1 MQAGAIAALALAWLA
16 GTAWQLQQAAL
27 WRPGAYVLLGGV
39 TGLALLGLALRVR
52 RRGAG
57 PGALACA
64 VVAVAAAAFA
74 LAGGRGVARLVQT
87 LPAALEG
94 RELVVTGRIVRLPQV
109 DAEGL
114 HFLFEPDAAAQAEGG
129 AVALPPRL
137 WLAWPRAGGA
147 QAGEAGP
154 PEPVLAGERW
164 RLPLRLK
171 RPHGALNPEGFDAEL
186 WLFEQGIGAV
196 GSVRAAAPIDPRR
209 LDGPRWWRPDEQ
221 LDAARQRWRDAALL
235 HGGDPLVA
243 GVLAAL
249 TVGDQA
255 AIDTPGWTL
264 FRQTGVA
271 HLMSIS
277 GLHITLFA
285 WLAGGL
291 IGCGWRTM
299 PRAMHGWP
307 APVAARWGGVALAA
321 AYALL
326 AGWGVPAQRTVGML
340 ALTAGLQ
347 QAGWRWPPLLV
358 CLWAG
363 AVVSALDPWALLQPG
378 FWLSFVAVALLIA
391 SHPSPPD
398 DATAG
403 RLARLRAALA
413 GALRQQVVATLALAP
428 LTLLLF
434 EQISLVGFFANLLA
448 VPLVTLVVTPLAL
461 AGLLLPP
468 LWKLAGAALQP
479 LLSLLGWCAA
489 WPQAVWSVP
498 AAPAWAGALGLV
510 GGALLV
516 LPLPWRARAAGLPLL
531 LPLVWPAV
539 DRPPPGQFELL
550 AADVGQ
556 GSAVIVRTAHHLLL
570 HDTGP
575 RYGLDNDAGQRV
587 LLPLLRARGERRI
600 DTLVLSHR
608 DSDHVGGAAAVLA
621 ALPVGEMRTGLEP
634 GHPLRRTPGVDGM
647 PVSQVDCAAG
657 QSWQW
662 DGVRF
667 EVLHPPA
674 GAWQPGLRPNA
685 MSCVVRVQDAEGR
698 SALLTGDIEA
708 AQEQALVDRL
718 GPALRSDILL
728 VPHHGSQT
736 SSSTAFLAAV
746 QARQAVIQVGY
757 RSRFGH
763 PNPTVLARY
772 AATGIPVVRTD
783 HCGAWH
789 WRASGA
795 TCTRDVRRRYWHWQP
810 PADSPV
816 GGAVVARSTLRGV
829 SE

>member
-1 MQAGAIAALALAWLA
+1 MQGGAIAALALAWLA
-16 GTAWQLQQAAL
+16 GTAWQLQQAAV
-27 WRPGAYVLLGGV
+27 WTPGAYALLGGAAV
-39 TGLALLGLALRVR
+39 LGLLGLAAGVR

-57 PGALACA
+57 PGTLLCA
-64 VVAVAAAAFA
+64 VAALAAAAFA
-74 LAGGRGVARLVQT
+74 LAGWRGAVRVAQT

-94 RELVVTGRIVRLPQV
+94 RDLVVTGRIVRLPQV
-109 DAEGL
+109 DAQGL
-114 HFLFEPDAAAQAEGG
+114 HVLFEPDAAQGADGE

-137 WLAWPRAGGA
+137 WLAWPRAGAAGD
-147 QAGEAGP
+147 GEAGP
-154 PEPVLAGERW
+154 PAPALAGERW

-196 GSVRAAAPIDPRR
+196 GSVRATAPSDPQR
-209 LDGPRWWRPDEQ
+209 LGGPRWWRPDEQ

-255 AIDTPGWTL
+255 AIDTPGWAL

-291 IGCGWRTM
+291 VGRWWRTM
-299 PRAMHGWP
+299 PRAMQACP
-307 APVAARWGGVALAA
+307 APVAARWGGVSLAV

-340 ALTAGLQ
+340 ALTAALQ

-358 CLWAG
+358 CACAG
-363 AVVSALDPWALLQPG
+363 AAVSALDPWALLQPG

-391 SHPSPPD
+391 SHPPRPGGPP
-398 DATAG
+398 AG
-403 RLARLRAALA
+403 PGAQLRVALS

-434 EQISLVGFFANLLA
+434 EQISLVGFVANLLA
-448 VPLVTLVVTPLAL
+448 VPWVTLVVTPLAL

-468 LWKLAGAALQP
+468 LWTLAGAALQP
-479 LLSLLGWCAA
+479 LLSALGWFAT
-489 WPQAVWSVP
+489 WPLAVWAVP
-498 AAPAWAGALGLV
+498 AAPAWAGALGLA

-531 LPLVWPAV
+531 LPLCWPAI
-539 DRPPPGQFELL
+539 DRPAPGHFELL

-556 GSAVIVRTAHHLLL
+556 GSAVLVRTARHLLL

-575 RYGLDNDAGQRV
+575 RYGEDNDAGQRV
-587 LLPLLRARGERRI
+587 LLPLLRARGEARI

-608 DSDHVGGAAAVLA
+608 DTDHVGGAAAVLA

-634 GHPLRRTPGVDGM
+634 GHPLRRAVGRDGA
-647 PVSQVDCAAG
+647 PVPQLDCAAG
-657 QSWQW
+657 QSWHW

-667 EVLHPPA
+667 EVLHPTA
-674 GAWQPGLRPNA
+674 GAWQPGLKPNA

-708 AQEQALVDRL
+708 GQEQALVERL

-736 SSSTAFLAAV
+736 SSSAAFLAAV
-746 QARQAVIQVGY
+746 QPRQAVIQVGY

-763 PNPTVLARY
+763 PNPAVLARY
-772 AATGIPVVRTD
+772 AAAGIPVVRSD
-783 HCGAWH
+783 HCGAWQ

-795 TCTRDVRRRYWHWQP
+795 ACTRDVRRRYWHWQP
-810 PADSPV
+810 PADPPA
-816 GGAVVARSTLRGV
+816 GGAVVASSTLRGV